1 MRVSFPAMSQT
12 ITFDFHNTLIECDEW
27 FQIEIRTLVSDV
39 LRYWHDLGEIDVPDA
54 VFAAADAEYRKLRM
68 AIHVHGHELPA
79 DRAVRTI
86 LERIGFA
93 MSWEAVDIA
102 LDAIMRTAFETAHPV
117 AGAKQAV
124 TELSDAGVQLGVVS
138 IAVHHDFL
146 LWSLDRFDMTGAFD
160 QITTSASCGFYKSR
174 PEIYWSALA
183 DLRAPA
189 ATSLHIGDSLR
200 FDVGGAARA
209 GMRTAWYRRPDAKD
223 APSSELAP
231 DLIVPSME
239 NAAPAL
245 IEALGWR

>member
-1 MRVSFPAMSQT
+1 MNRT

-39 LRYWHDLGEIDVPDA
+39 LRYWHDLGEIDVPA
-54 VFAAADAEYRKLRM
+54 GTFAAADTEYRKLRL
-68 AIHVHGHELPA
+68 AIHGHGHELPA

-86 LERIGFA
+86 LERIGFS
-93 MSWEAVDIA
+93 MSWEAIDIA
-102 LDAIMRTAFETAHPV
+102 LDAIMRRAFETARPV
-117 AGAKQAV
+117 EGAQQAIADLSAAG
-124 TELSDAGVQLGVVS
+124 TRLGIVS

-146 LWSLDRFDMTGAFD
+146 LWSLDRFDMAGAFD

-183 DLRAPA
+183 DLHAPA
-189 ATSLHIGDSLR
+189 ENALHIGDSLR

-209 GMRTAWYRRPDAKD
+209 GMRTAWYRRSDAKD
-223 APSSELAP
+223 APSGELSP
-231 DLIVPSME
+231 DLIVSSME

-245 IEALGWR
+245 LDLLDRV